1 VTDRDQGLNDA
12 LVGAMQYLKSGD
24 QEGAVTALQRALCLA
39 PRNATVYAALGNALV
54 AAGRHAEATEAHR
67 RALEIT
73 PECPHAYIGLA
84 MTCFARGEDVPGRI
98 ILDQAAK
105 VTERT
110 TAGGALPSTDEIL
123 DEYSAA
129 ESLPDPERTAIM
141 ARLRGLAR
149 ERAHRRAF
157 A

>member
-1 VTDRDQGLNDA
+1 
-12 LVGAMQYLKSGD
+12 M
-24 QEGAVTALQRALCLA
+24 
-39 PRNATVYAALGNALV
+39 
-54 AAGRHAEATEAHR
+54 
-67 RALEIT
+67 
-73 PECPHAYIGLA
+73 
-84 MTCFARGEDVPGRI
+84 
-98 ILDQAAK
+98 
-105 VTERT
+105 TERA
-110 TAGGALPSTDEIL
+110 TAGGVLPSTDEIL